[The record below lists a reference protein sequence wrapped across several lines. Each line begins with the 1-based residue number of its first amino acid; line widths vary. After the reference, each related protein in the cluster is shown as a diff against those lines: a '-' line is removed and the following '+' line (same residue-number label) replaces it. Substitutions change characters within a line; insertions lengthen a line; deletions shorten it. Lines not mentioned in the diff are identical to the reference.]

1 MTELN
6 IDLNECVRTIKDF
19 PIKGVEF
26 YDVNS
31 IFENVDAWR
40 EMVGQMYAQLEDLDF
55 DIIIAVES
63 RGFLP
68 ASALSLALD
77 KPFTMVRKKGKLPGE
92 VYSYEYALEYG
103 TDILEIQKTALKNG
117 IKCLI
122 IDDILATGGTA
133 VATAKLINQSGGQVV
148 AFSFMM
154 ELTGLGGRE
163 KIEKVAPMFTVLD
176 FPA

>member
-1 MTELN
+1 MTN
-6 IDLNECVRTIKDF
+6 TIDLKNVVRTIKDF
-19 PIKGVEF
+19 PIEGIEF

-31 IFENVDAWR
+31 IFENIDAWR
-40 EMVGQMYAQLEDLDF
+40 EMVKRMKNQLQ
-55 DIIIAVES
+55 DINIDMLVGIES

-68 ASALSLALD
+68 VAVLALELNV
-77 KPFTMVRKKGKLPGE
+77 PFTMVRKKGKLPGE

-103 TDILEIQKTALKNG
+103 TDILEIQKTALKPSS
-117 IKCLI
+117 KCLI

-133 VATAKLINQSGGQVV
+133 QATAQLIKKSGGEVV

-154 ELTGLGGRE
+154 ELTGLGGRDKME
-163 KIEKVAPMFTVLD
+163 AIAPMYTVLD